1 MLLTNVGAARSVRGP
16 RTVLTCMYAL
26 RSISWENTGCEPNEQ
41 GSDSPHDR
49 MITLALG
56 WLQGRFHANHMVIY
70 RLWERHNYYYAVEH
84 FDEIYQRHLP
94 AHTTMEAKQI
104 AFDEHAREINEA
116 QVREGSE
123 ITSLAIIKEGC
134 LYRCVLRV
142 KDQKPMEEA

>member
-1 MLLTNVGAARSVRGP
+1 
-16 RTVLTCMYAL
+16 
-26 RSISWENTGCEPNEQ
+26 
-41 GSDSPHDR
+41 
-49 MITLALG
+49 
-56 WLQGRFHANHMVIY
+56 MVIY